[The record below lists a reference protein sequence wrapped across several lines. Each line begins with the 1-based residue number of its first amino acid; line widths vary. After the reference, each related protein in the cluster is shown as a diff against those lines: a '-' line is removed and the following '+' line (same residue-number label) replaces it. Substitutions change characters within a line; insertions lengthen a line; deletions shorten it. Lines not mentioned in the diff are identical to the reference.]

1 MPDIILQNFQL
12 YLVQIQETKGQN
24 RATTKKQNKTKPGVN
39 QEYIDLFT
47 IELNMTKNHYDIE
60 LLACCEFFLSY
71 NMQFSLLGYS
81 LLTKKICE
89 DSMVTIVWLSGK
101 KSACQ
106 SRRHRFIPWVGKIS
120 WKEMVTHS
128 SILAWEIPQTEEPR
142 GQQSMALQRVGHNS
156 DYTTTATQWLYIKQC
171 QNSLSITYDN
181 TTVKLFLSWAKK
193 IIKIP
198 A

>member
-1 MPDIILQNFQL
+1 MGIKSMVLQSFICLTSFCRIFSYTLSKFKKQ
-12 YLVQIQETKGQN
+12 KGKTGLQP
-24 RATTKKQNKTKPGVN
+24 KKQNKTKPGVN

-60 LLACCEFFLSY
+60 LLACCEFLLSY

-120 WKEMVTHS
+120 WKEMV
-128 SILAWEIPQTEEPR
+128 
-142 GQQSMALQRVGHNS
+142 
-156 DYTTTATQWLYIKQC
+156 
-171 QNSLSITYDN
+171 
-181 TTVKLFLSWAKK
+181 
-193 IIKIP
+193 
-198 A
+198 

>member
-1 MPDIILQNFQL
+1 MPYIILQNFQL

-24 RATTKKQNKTKPGVN
+24 RATTKKQNKTKPGVRPRIYRFIYN
-39 QEYIDLFT
+39 WAEHDKKSLWYRIAG
-47 IELNMTKNHYDIE
+47 
-60 LLACCEFFLSY
+60 LLWILSY

-106 SRRHRFIPWVGKIS
+106 CRRHRFIPWVGKIS
-120 WKEMVTHS
+120 WKKMVTHS
-128 SILAWEIPQTEEPR
+128 SILAWEIPQTEEPH
-142 GQQSMALQRVGHNS
+142 GQQSTALQRVRHNS
-156 DYTTTATQWLYIKQC
+156 DYTTTATQWLYIKHC

-193 IIKIP
+193 IIQIP